1 MKYLNFIK
9 DNPAVHTY
17 VKSIT
22 LKILTVLIGF
32 LNTIL
37 INRSLGVALRGEY
50 TTILTWA
57 SLFQLLLNLGIGT
70 TYPAFKRKYKY
81 SSKKVF
87 FSVICFISSIYLLLL
102 VLCSPWLSIR
112 TLSIFLIAIV
122 LSVENMMIFIAI
134 VEDVSKRNLIN
145 VFTSIANT
153 VLLMIIFIF
162 KPFNLTFVL
171 CSILSN
177 SISLIV
183 LLKKQFNLCFARLC
197 VSLGILKTILKS
209 SVSAMFMNLLM
220 YLNYHTNVLAL
231 SYMSVDNIQIGLYG
245 TAVTLGNMLWIL
257 PDAFKD
263 VLYNRVTKKDS
274 PIEVLYA
281 ITINVV
287 ICIFILIT
295 FFFIGKQFLYYMYG
309 SGFVDAYPLV
319 LLLFIGTMPMV
330 LYKLIH
336 PSYIANGKTIVVI
349 IFLMV
354 SVILNLVFNIA
365 LIPKYKA
372 FGAAISTVIAYT
384 VCGIAFFVKFI
395 YDYKIDFKKLKNK
408 IKFE

>member
-1 MKYLNFIK
+1 MKYFKVIK
-9 DNPAVHTY
+9 DNPAVHIY
-17 VKSIT
+17 IKSIA

-32 LNTIL
+32 MNTIL

-57 SLFQLLLNLGIGT
+57 SLFQLFLNLGIGT
-70 TYPAFKRKYKY
+70 TYPAFKRKYKF

-87 FSVICFISSIYLLLL
+87 FSIICFISSIYLVLLL
-102 VLCSPWLSIR
+102 LFSAWLSIN
-112 TLSIFLIAIV
+112 LLLIVLLAIV

-145 VFTSIANT
+145 VFTSLANT
-153 VLLMIIFIF
+153 ALLIIIFVF
-162 KPFNLTFVL
+162 KPYELTLIIFSVL
-171 CSILSN
+171 CN
-177 SISLIV
+177 SISLII
-183 LLKKQFNLCFARLC
+183 LIKKYFGLRFSALC
-197 VSLGILKTILKS
+197 VSVGILKRILKS
-209 SVSAMFMNLLM
+209 SLSAMFMNLLM

-231 SYMSVDNIQIGLYG
+231 SYMSVDNVQIGLYG

-263 VLYNRVTKKDS
+263 VLYNRVSKKDNS
-274 PIEVLYA
+274 TEVLYA
-281 ITINVV
+281 IAINIV
-287 ICIFILIT
+287 ICIFILFI
-295 FFFIGKQFLYYMYG
+295 FLFIGKHFLYYMYG

-349 IFLMV
+349 TFLMF
-354 SVILNLVFNIA
+354 SVILNLFLNIT
-365 LIPKYKA
+365 LIPKYEA
-372 FGAAISTVIAYT
+372 FGAAASTVISYT
-384 VCGIAFFVKFI
+384 VCGIAFLTKFI
-395 YDYKIDFKKLKNK
+395 YDYKINFSNLIKK
-408 IKFE
+408 IKSD